1 MYNILTLSRDDK
13 CINYEINIQA
23 TLATI
28 FRPIDIKIEFNFVNK
43 IQKNVSKFCHA
54 CVLVDSKDPQSFKRE
69 IFFSTGCDSSDCKVD
84 LSVTGTLQNVSQPFI
99 LGSEKT
105 ITIYYEI
112 KNVGEPAYST
122 QLRIEMSSA
131 STQFYRIPPL
141 CSVENNIMIC
151 YINNKKPV
159 YNQTVMSL
167 NVTIDV
173 AQLDGKLLEIKADI
187 SSIGNDTNPQNNRN
201 INKMSLAEFSEI
213 EIIR

>member
-1 MYNILTLSRDDK
+1 MMTLSRDDK

-28 FRPIDIKIEFNFVNK
+28 FRPIDIKIEFDFVDK
-43 IQKNVSKFCHA
+43 IQKNDSKFCHT
-54 CVLVDSKDPQSFKRE
+54 CVMVDSKDPKSLKRE
-69 IFFSTGCDSSDCKVD
+69 IFFSTGCNSSDCKVD

-105 ITIYYEI
+105 ITINYEI

-122 QLRIEMSSA
+122 QLRIEVSSVL
-131 STQFYRIPPL
+131 TQFSRIPPS
-141 CSVENNIMIC
+141 CSIDKNVMNCN
-151 YINNKKPV
+151 INNKKPV
-159 YNQTVMSL
+159 YNQTTMTL

-173 AQLDGKLLEIKADI
+173 AQLDGKWLEIKADI
-187 SSIGNDTNPQNNRN
+187 SSIGYDTNPQDNRN